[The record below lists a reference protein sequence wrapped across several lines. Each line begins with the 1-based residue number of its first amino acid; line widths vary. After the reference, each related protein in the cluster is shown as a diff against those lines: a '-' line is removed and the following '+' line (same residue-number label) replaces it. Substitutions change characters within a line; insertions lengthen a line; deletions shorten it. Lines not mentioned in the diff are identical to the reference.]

1 MRTDIFIFCVVLFAP
16 VIAGCSEDDATMA
29 TEKAPVTLN
38 WSGVT
43 INLDETPTWC
53 LTRSNS
59 WVALSNYRDK
69 SQYYISWEG
78 GMSLGLKKNAQLK
91 VSTDGGKPETQAL
104 TAFEISTDG
113 VNYTY
118 SFTGDN
124 GASGTFTFPI
134 DEEL

>member
-1 MRTDIFIFCVVLFAP
+1 MRTDIFIFCAVLCSS
-16 VIAGCSEDDATMA
+16 VMVGCSEDDAVVTP
-29 TEKAPVTLN
+29 EKVPVTLN

-43 INLDETPTWC
+43 INLDESPTWC

-59 WVALSNYRDK
+59 SVALTNYRDK
-69 SQYYISWEG
+69 SQYYIVWDG
-78 GMSLGLKKNAQLK
+78 GMSPGPKTNAELKI
-91 VSTDGGKPETQAL
+91 STDGGKPETQKL

-118 SFTGDN
+118 SFSGDN
-124 GASGTFTFPI
+124 GVSGTFTFPI